1 MFQVGRICEGMRMRD
16 SGTHLRTIAN
26 QDGAAIL
33 DIGHGKI
40 STLNSTGGFI
50 WQRLQQG
57 LSVEQVIRDLAT
69 ESDTD
74 PAIVERDVHSFLEQL
89 RSKQLL

>member
-1 MFQVGRICEGMRMRD
+1 MRD
-16 SGTHLRTIAN
+16 SSNQLRTITN

-33 DIGHGKI
+33 DVPRHQIT
-40 STLNSTGGFI
+40 TLNSTGGFI

-57 LSVEQVIRDLAT
+57 LSAEQVIRDLAT

-74 PAIVERDVHSFLEQL
+74 PAIVEKEVHYFIEQL